1 LLEKSLTKSWS
12 TITEYV
18 SKIRNKNYTVIRNK
32 YNIEELI
39 LEPELFSRD
48 YYRLI
53 HPNYVE

>member
-1 LLEKSLTKSWS
+1 LTKSWS

-39 LEPELFSRD
+39 LEPELFSKD